1 MDICKIAYKGLKNGV
16 HDFAFK
22 VDGALFA
29 AYENAEVQ
37 DADCEV
43 KVQLNRSETQLVLD
57 VAIAGEVVV
66 TCDRCLE
73 DCTLPIAYEGELVVK
88 FSDEEQEYDGEVLWL
103 YPGESE
109 VDLTQYIYESIILAW
124 PYQRVHAEGEC
135 NPEMLERFRI
145 ISAGEFSAIEAQA
158 TQEEP
163 TKGSGWE
170 QLAALKEQMEQE
182 D

>member
-1 MDICKIAYKGLKNGV
+1 MDSCKIAYKGLKNGA

-37 DADCEV
+37 NADCAV
-43 KVQLNRSETQLVLD
+43 MVQLNRSETQLVLD
-57 VAIAGEVVV
+57 VKIEGEVVV

-103 YPGESE
+103 YPGDAE
-109 VDLTQYIYESIILAW
+109 VDLTQYIYESIILAL
-124 PYQRVHAEGEC
+124 PYQRVHAEGGC

-145 ISAGEFSAIEAQA
+145 ISEGEFSAIEARA
-158 TQEEP
+158 AEEEP
-163 TKGSGWE
+163 AKGSEWE
-170 QLAALKEQMEQE
+170 KLAALKQQMEQE